1 MRLLNADTLQ
11 LREFYDRDALAYA
24 ILSHTWEDEEV
35 TLRDLTDPASAS
47 KQGFSKI
54 RACCAQAIR
63 DGYKWVW
70 VDTCCIDKTSSAELS
85 EAINSM
91 FRWYKQSSVC
101 YAYLGDLPRQ
111 RPGDLYAD
119 RFTNSKWFTRGWTL
133 QELIAPRLV
142 EFYDQEWNEIGTK
155 LSVGDLIHQTTGIRR
170 VVLSGLFPLAL
181 ASVAERMS
189 WASTRK
195 TSRLEDMAYCLLG
208 IFDIHMPLL
217 YGEGSRAFNR
227 LQQEIL
233 RTTEDLSILLW
244 ASVSTSPAPGVFAPT
259 PAGFRNV
266 TILDVD
272 HNKPSQ
278 AVAFVPT

>member
-11 LREFYDRDALAYA
+11 LREFYNRYVPAYA

-35 TLRDLTDPASAS
+35 TLQDLTDPASAT
-47 KQGFSKI
+47 KQGFSKV
-54 RACCAQAIR
+54 RACCAQAMR
-63 DGYKWVW
+63 DGYEWVW

-91 FRWYKQSSVC
+91 FRWYHQSSVC
-101 YAYLGDLPRQ
+101 YVYLGDLPQQ
-111 RPGDLYAD
+111 RPGDLDAD
-119 RFTNSKWFTRGWTL
+119 RFTISKWFTRGWTL
-133 QELIAPRLV
+133 QELIAPDHV
-142 EFYDQEWNEIGTK
+142 EFYDQEWNDIGTK
-155 LSVGDLIHQTTGIRR
+155 LSLGDLIHKATGIRR
-170 VVLSGLFPLAL
+170 DMLSGHLPLAL

-233 RTTEDLSILLW
+233 RMTEDLSILLW
-244 ASVSTSPAPGVFAPT
+244 ASVSTSPE
-259 PAGFRNV
+259 PATRFIG
-266 TILDVD
+266 
-272 HNKPSQ
+272 
-278 AVAFVPT
+278 